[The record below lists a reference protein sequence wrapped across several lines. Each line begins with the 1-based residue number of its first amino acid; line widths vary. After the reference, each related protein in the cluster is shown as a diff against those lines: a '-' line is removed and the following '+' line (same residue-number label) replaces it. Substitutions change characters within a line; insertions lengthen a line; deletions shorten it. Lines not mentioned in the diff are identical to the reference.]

1 MLIPISD
8 RDILRFKVLTD
19 VREHRLS
26 QVDAADILNITTRQV
41 RRLLDKLS
49 K

>member
-1 MLIPISD
+1 MLIPMSD
-8 RDILRFKVLTD
+8 RDILQFKVLTD

-26 QVDAADILNITTRQV
+26 QVDAAEILNITTRQV
-41 RRLLDKLS
+41 RRLLEKLT